1 MHVVFLSNE
10 YPPAPH
16 GGIGS
21 FVQTL
26 GRALVASGHTVTA
39 CGLYAAEL
47 AGESDDRGV
56 RVIRL
61 ARGRLP
67 GWRVFLNIHRLRKRL
82 IELHQENP
90 ITILEGDDDTA
101 VYFGGRLPASIPT
114 VLRMHGGYVFFE
126 TAAGRTPVAHRSWF
140 ERRAFHTARHL
151 VAVSRYVGVR
161 TDELL
166 GLRHRPFTVI
176 PNCVDLNLFKP
187 ESGPGEKEGLIVFAG
202 TLVEK
207 KGIRQLVVAMD
218 QVARACPHVRLAI
231 YGADTID
238 PLSGGSYRKTL
249 EASLTPLAR
258 QHVEFMGRV
267 ERERLPG
274 ILAQAAICC
283 YPSHMEAM
291 PIAWIEGMAMGK
303 AVLASFLGPGPEV
316 ITDAEEGLLVDCRES
331 QPIAEALIRL
341 LQDSGLRQRLG
352 QGARHRAVTDYG
364 LNLHVQRNLDFYRA
378 VIEGTAPSH

>member
-21 FVQTL
+21 FIQTL
-26 GRALVASGHTVTA
+26 GRALVAAGHTVTA

-47 AGESDDRGV
+47 EGESDDQGV

-61 ARGRLP
+61 ARGRIP
-67 GWRVFLNIHRLRKRL
+67 GWRVFFNLYLLQQRL
-82 IELHQENP
+82 IELHREEP
-90 ITILEGDDDTA
+90 ITLIEADDDTA

-126 TAAGRTPVAHRSWF
+126 TAAGRKPVAYRGWL
-140 ERRAFHTARHL
+140 ERRAFHTALHL

-176 PNCVDLNLFKP
+176 HNCVDLKLFNA
-187 ESGPGEKEGLIVFAG
+187 ESGPAEQEGLIVFAG

-207 KGIRQLVVAMD
+207 KGIRQLVEAMD
-218 QVARACPHVRLAI
+218 QVAKACPHARLAI

-238 PLSGGSYRKTL
+238 PLTGGSYRKTL
-249 EASLTPLAR
+249 EASLTPLASK
-258 QHVEFMGRV
+258 HVDFLGRV

-274 ILAQAAICC
+274 ILAQASICC

-303 AVLASFLGPGPEV
+303 PVLASSLGPGPEV
-316 ITDAEEGLLVDCRES
+316 ITDGTDGLLVDCRES

-341 LQDSGLRQRLG
+341 LHDSGLRQRLG
-352 QGARHRAVTDYG
+352 KAARRRAVADYG
-364 LNLHVQRNLDFYRA
+364 LDLHVQRNLDFYRA
-378 VIEGTAPSH
+378 VIAGTAPSR